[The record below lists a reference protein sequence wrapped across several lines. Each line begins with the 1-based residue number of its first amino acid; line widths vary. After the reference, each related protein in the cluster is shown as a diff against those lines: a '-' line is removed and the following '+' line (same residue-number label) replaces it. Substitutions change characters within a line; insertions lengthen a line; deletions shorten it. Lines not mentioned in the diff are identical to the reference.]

1 MRELLQVEEYIVGEK
16 LRLSHIDNHMNE
28 ERFADLRA
36 AVGEFVATLKDERL
50 KETFEKCFFNTLY
63 TTTFFEE
70 DGSVFIIT
78 GDIPAMW
85 LRDSSAQVMQYLGF
99 AEKCGSV
106 RDLIK
111 GLLKKQFTYIL
122 HDPYAN
128 AFNREPNGNGHIYD
142 LDKQSPLVWERKF
155 ELDSLC
161 YPLWLLVRYYEK
173 TQDASCLNPLFLQAF
188 DTIMQV
194 FKTEQRH
201 AESSPYY
208 HEMPTH
214 IEKYWC
220 GKGTPVANCGLV
232 WSGYRPSDD
241 KCAYGY
247 YIPGNMFIV
256 SVLTKLAPIFMQEL
270 KDFNRAQACENLIC
284 EIQTA
289 LQRLAVVEADGKPVY
304 ALETDGLGNYNLMD
318 DANIPS
324 LLSMPY
330 YEYPY
335 IDKQI
340 YQNTRQRI
348 LSFKNPYYFEGK
360 VLKGVGSPHTPKN
373 RVWPLSLIIRA
384 LTSTDRAEIIENTK
398 MILNSTGGT
407 GYIHEGV
414 DKDDDTIYSR
424 AWFAWANS
432 LFAYMVIEKQEIL
445 ANCPQFI

>member
-1 MRELLQVEEYIVGEK
+1 MRELLKVDEYIIGEK
-16 LRLSHIDNHMNE
+16 LRLSHIDNRMNE

-36 AVGEFVATLKDERL
+36 AVEEFTATIKDEKL
-50 KETFEKCFFNTLY
+50 KEVFEKCFFNTLY

-85 LRDSSAQVMQYLGF
+85 LRDSSAQVMQYLCF
-99 AEKCGSV
+99 AKRCSSV

-173 TQDASCLNPLFLQAF
+173 TQDKSCLNELFLQAF

-194 FKTEQRH
+194 FKTEQMH
-201 AESSPYY
+201 AETSPYY

-241 KCAYGY
+241 KCTYGY
-247 YIPGNMFIV
+247 YLPGNMFIV
-256 SVLTKLAPIFMQEL
+256 SVLTKLAPIFMQVL
-270 KDFNRAQACENLIC
+270 KDFKRAQACENLIC

-289 LQRLAVVEADGKPVY
+289 LQTLAVVEADGKMVY

-335 IDKQI
+335 IDKQV
-340 YQNTRQRI
+340 YQNTRERI
-348 LSFKNPYYFEGK
+348 LSPKNPYYFEGK
-360 VLKGVGSPHTPKN
+360 VLKGVGSPHTPKD

-384 LTSTDRAEIIENTK
+384 LTSNDEAEIIDNVK
-398 MILNSTGGT
+398 MVLNSTGGT

-414 DKDDDTIYSR
+414 DKDDDTVYSR

-432 LFAYMVIEKQEIL
+432 LFAYMVLEKREIL
-445 ANCPQFI
+445 AEYSQF